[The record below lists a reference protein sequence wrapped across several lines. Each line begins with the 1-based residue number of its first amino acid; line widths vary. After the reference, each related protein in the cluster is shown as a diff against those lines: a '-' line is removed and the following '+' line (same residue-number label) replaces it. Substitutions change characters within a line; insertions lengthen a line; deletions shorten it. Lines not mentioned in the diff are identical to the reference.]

1 MSKFAYCVLSNGIT
15 DRSIDTVVLAMRQ
28 QSKLNRDL
36 LAVSMLLGFAAF
48 MLHKENKK
56 LKKQLREKEE
66 KTDGCEDDKE

>member
-15 DRSIDTVVLAMRQ
+15 DRSIDTVVRAMRQ

-36 LAVSMLLGFAAF
+36 LAVSMLLGFTAF
-48 MLHKENKK
+48 LLHKENKK

-66 KTDGCEDDKE
+66 KTDGCEDEQK